1 MHSYKRADA
10 SEENRKKPQCR
21 LGNTP
26 CAPASKVLINYEDQQ
41 CQNAHYCHCD
51 NIKAR
56 HSQFSESAVQIHLN
70 FSSRLFIENLGE
82 TFTRG
87 ADILAC
93 DFFVADKRVCIDD
106 KMTEMRIVKR
116 AAYKRL
122 AR

>member
-10 SEENRKKPQCR
+10 SEENCKKPQCR

-41 CQNAHYCHCD
+41 CL
-51 NIKAR
+51 KAR

-106 KMTEMRIVKR
+106 KMTEMRVVKR